1 MELEEPAFGEYVP
14 RNRLVSALLQDRGVL
29 RLLSAPHGFGKSMLA
44 HEYAQ
49 RLFARGKVSWVDAR
63 APEFLH
69 ALDCGRI
76 VLDESRMQRGAGTLV
91 VVDDIPYLDETRAK
105 TLSDGIDALLYAR
118 TEVVVTTLPSHDV
131 LRALQP
137 DRLLFRAGDLLVSHE
152 ESDALHPARTPEAN
166 SLRVHTWRRAEE
178 RLLGRAP
185 AVFFTDDGEA
195 VKGCLAGFFSEK
207 LPLEALRCAFAMLLL
222 GRGSFEQLDA
232 LGVGMRGECEAM
244 LGEDYAFL
252 GIDSTQRCFE
262 MPDVSLETLR
272 ACIEQ
277 AHVARELLGKEG
289 GFAGRALSLLMSA
302 GRAERAAGAL
312 DVFFA
317 DEECGLWLEEEGWD
331 LLDRGE
337 CALADKLFER
347 CPVRLCEGSRP
358 LLALR
363 AWACGLMGD
372 AREAAYFARRVLQA
386 GAGDEG
392 DARERLAGVCA
403 HLALVAFD
411 CGGPALFTKGAYG
424 ADEAP
429 ACAADLFACIVD
441 VCTDGELDAA
451 FGPSAFARSGA
462 RPALGREL
470 ELERLRGFEAL
481 LTAGAQRFGG
491 SLWYRLSLHCLQS
504 TNSAKARL
512 LLQELGASVL
522 PQMRR
527 RGLHCLS
534 EALLV
539 CDLWEGGYFGAGGLR
554 AAKRDLALL
563 EGAQRVFARM
573 GALAGA
579 ELHVPWKE
587 RTVKRVA
594 GAGVAGA
601 LALGGPDAAGAA
613 ATGAFAAGGDAAACA
628 AGPVGPAASA
638 SPGFAAAAGLAPA
651 SGFAAASASPVPP
664 LHVRMFGAFEVAVG
678 EDLVLESQWRKKP
691 RLLFIMLAL
700 RLGRDVTRQEIF
712 AQLWPDFDRARALD
726 NFYNAWSA
734 MRRALGK
741 GPYAQ
746 RSGDFC
752 HIDRRLVKSDVG
764 EFDRL
769 TREILVGHREG
780 PELLDA
786 YSQVEAVYRGGLLPS
801 ERDSDFVDT
810 QRAHYQQLFVD
821 AMVAASFKAIE
832 GKDAR
837 LALWFAHKAHEA
849 QPRREDVYYALIRA
863 QIEVGQRSSAVRS
876 YEQCRSF
883 LREDLGLDPC
893 ADVQALYD
901 RLVTADPALVAFGAA
916 RAYA

>member
-1 MELEEPAFGEYVP
+1 MENEEPMFAEYVP
-14 RNRLVSALLQDRGVL
+14 RNRLVSAMLQDRGVL

-44 HEYAQ
+44 HEYGM
-49 RLFARGKVSWVDAR
+49 RLFPREKLVWVDAR
-63 APEFLH
+63 APEFLQ

-76 VLDESRMQRGAGTLV
+76 LSAGAAQAPSEGSLV
-91 VVDDIPYLDETRAK
+91 VIDDIPYLDELRAK

-118 TEVVVTTLPSHDV
+118 VEVVVTTLPSHDV
-131 LRALQP
+131 LRFLQP
-137 DRLLFRAGDLLVSHE
+137 DRLLFRAGDLLVDRA
-152 ESDALHPARTPEAN
+152 ESDALHPARTPEAG
-166 SLRVHTWRRAEE
+166 SLRVHTWRNAEK
-178 RLLGRAP
+178 RLFGRVP
-185 AVFFTDDGEA
+185 AVFFSESGEA
-195 VKGCLAGFFSEK
+195 AQVCLAGFFSEK
-207 LPLEALRCAFAMLLL
+207 LPLEALRCVFAMLLVA
-222 GRGSFEQLDA
+222 RGSFEDLDA

-244 LGEDYAFL
+244 LADDYAFL
-252 GIDSTQRCFE
+252 GLDATQRCFE
-262 MPDVSLETLR
+262 TPDVSPEVLR
-272 ACIEQ
+272 SCVEQ
-277 AHVARELLGKEG
+277 AHVMQELLGCEG
-289 GFAGRALSLLMSA
+289 GFAGRALSLLMSS
-302 GRAERAAGAL
+302 GQVERAGAAL
-312 DVFFA
+312 DVFFS
-317 DEECGLWLEEEGWD
+317 DEECGLWLEEEGWE

-347 CPVRLCEGSRP
+347 CPARLLEGSRP

-363 AWACGLMGD
+363 AWASGLAGD
-372 AREAAYFARRVLQA
+372 AREAAYFAQTALQK
-386 GAGDEG
+386 GAGEGEDTGADEEK
-392 DARERLAGVCA
+392 DARERLASACA

-411 CGGPALFTKGAYG
+411 EGGPALYARGKYG
-424 ADEAP
+424 TNAMP
-429 ACAADLFACIVD
+429 TCAADVFCAVIDECAD
-441 VCTDGELDAA
+441 EELDVA
-451 FGPSAFARSGA
+451 FGPSAVVRSGA
-462 RPALGREL
+462 RGKLCREM
-470 ELERLRGFEAL
+470 EPSRLRSFEAL
-481 LTAGAQRFGG
+481 LTAGEQRFGD

-504 TNSAKARL
+504 MNSVKARM
-512 LLQELGASVL
+512 LLQSLGAPSL
-522 PQMRR
+522 PRMRR
-527 RGLHCLS
+527 RGLCNLS

-539 CDLWEGGYFGAGGLR
+539 CDLWEGGYFGAAGLR

-563 EGAQRVFARM
+563 EGAHKVLSRA

-587 RTVKRVA
+587 KVVKRTAGTGVFDMSEPVFVLE
-594 GAGVAGA
+594 GAGIAK
-601 LALGGPDAAGAA
+601 GAA
-613 ATGAFAAGGDAAACA
+613 LSAAAAADPGATGASSADSGLVA
-628 AGPVGPAASA
+628 VASA
-638 SPGFAAAAGLAPA
+638 Q
-651 SGFAAASASPVPP
+651 PVPL

-712 AQLWPDFDRARALD
+712 AQLWPDFERTRALD

-741 GPYAQ
+741 GPYVQ

-752 HIDRRLVKSDVG
+752 HIDRRFVKSDVG

-769 TREILVGHREG
+769 TREILVGHGEG
-780 PELLDA
+780 SDLLDA

-801 ERDSDFVDT
+801 ERDSDFVDA

-901 RLVTADPALVAFGAA
+901 RLVTADPALVGFTAA
-916 RAYA
+916 RAYG